1 MNHVYLLID
10 EQNNVVAIYS
20 EQELAEKLKKP
31 VEQKLNVK
39 LRIEKRSVNLD
50 IKTVG
55 VLK

>member
-1 MNHVYLLID
+1 MNHVFLLID

-20 EQELAEKLKKP
+20 QQELAEKLKKP
-31 VEQKLNVK
+31 IEEKLKVQ